1 MDTKLLCN
9 WEQPLIRINDYAN
22 NLMQNDHTLAQ
33 KIEKIVS
40 KKETKHTSDKKLI
53 ADIKRAM
60 KNDTRDFAGVSIT
73 PLDIFRNV
81 FDATLNSQIE
91 KSSCVTTEDDA
102 DAWKQLDKYF
112 LPTKILDGTF
122 NVERDNYNDIT
133 EDGLDGAKQVVKFFK
148 KQHGIRLGSN
158 IKAENYVQLLN
169 AVNYIRSF
177 HIYQYVLKQTN
188 DKIFGSE
195 PVNVRIQMTD
205 SMTLDTQFTNM
216 FLKTMKQITDE
227 LSKESVYKYI
237 TWYDIKCKE

>member
-1 MDTKLLCN
+1 MDTQLLCN

-40 KKETKHTSDKKLI
+40 KKKTKHTSDKKLI
-53 ADIKRAM
+53 TDIKRAM
-60 KNDTRDFAGVSIT
+60 KNDTRDFAGVLIT

-91 KSSCVTTEDDA
+91 KSGCVTTEDDA
-102 DAWKQLDKYF
+102 DAWNQLDKYF
-112 LPTKILDGTF
+112 LPTKILDGTV

-133 EDGLDGAKQVVKFFK
+133 ENGLDGAKQVLKFFK

-195 PVNVRIQMTD
+195 PVNARIQMTD

-227 LSKESVYKYI
+227 LSKENVYEYI
-237 TWYDIKCKE
+237 D